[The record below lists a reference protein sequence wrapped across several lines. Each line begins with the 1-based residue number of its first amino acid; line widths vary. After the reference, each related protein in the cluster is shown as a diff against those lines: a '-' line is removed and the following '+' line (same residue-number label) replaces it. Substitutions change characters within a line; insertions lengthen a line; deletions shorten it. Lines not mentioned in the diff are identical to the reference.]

1 LIALSDPVFVLDAQA
16 LSLLAEENRAM
27 MLKFE
32 IATRD
37 GYAPVLSAITVAE
50 QRRTG
55 AAAQRMRWL
64 RSRLTVVD
72 ITEEVADRAAELLEA
87 AELDGHECVVDALV
101 VAVAAIA
108 SGPAKVASSD
118 GSHIP
123 SLCKAASIDRPS
135 PVEWIR
141 V

>member
-1 LIALSDPVFVLDAQA
+1 
-16 LSLLAEENRAM
+16 M

-32 IATRD
+32 AATRD
-37 GYAPVLSAITVAE
+37 GYTPVLSAVTVAE
-50 QRRTG
+50 QHRTG

-72 ITEEVADRAAELLEA
+72 ITEEVADRAAGLLEA

-118 GSHIP
+118 RSHIP
-123 SLCKAASIDRPS
+123 SLCKT
-135 PVEWIR
+135 
-141 V
+141 